1 MVVEYLSRV
10 NERMP
15 PPPLQHSAT
24 LTFIFRGRE
33 RKVCMMAKLKWVV
46 IFDPVFAL
54 RHLR

>member
-24 LTFIFRGRE
+24 LTFICRGRE

-46 IFDPVFAL
+46 IFDPVFVL